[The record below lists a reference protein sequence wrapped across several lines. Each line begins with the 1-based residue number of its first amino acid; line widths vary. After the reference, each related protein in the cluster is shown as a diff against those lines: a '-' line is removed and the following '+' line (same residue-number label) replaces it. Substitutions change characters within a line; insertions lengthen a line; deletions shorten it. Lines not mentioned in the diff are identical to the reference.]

1 MKTIQS
7 IFKTLLII
15 IITIIILIPTLAT
28 IYSINK
34 YMNTEI
40 IYENQIGKNKYYVFK
55 NKKGLK
61 CLAFDLVS
69 QYHSEQTCIDD
80 DDINKVQHEYNQLML
95 KGPLFFDDL
104 KINKP
109 KKILII
115 GLGGGVLSRALSAI
129 FPNCFIDIIEID
141 SEVIF
146 IAKEYFH
153 FQETDR
159 VRVIHEDGL
168 QFVTDKEKNNSKY
181 DLIFMDAFDNKYI
194 PSQFLNIKFV
204 QSVKKILTIGGVYI
218 VNTFA
223 HHKTRNEYDIMHKKT
238 FKSFIDFQAI
248 HSGNRIL
255 IMKNFQSSKSKSDIS
270 QINTDENTAFLIN
283 TFQEA
288 DIDFT
293 H

>member
-1 MKTIQS
+1 
-7 IFKTLLII
+7 
-15 IITIIILIPTLAT
+15 
-28 IYSINK
+28 
-34 YMNTEI
+34 MNTEI

-69 QYHSEQTCIDD
+69 QYHSEQTCIDESN
-80 DDINKVQHEYNQLML
+80 INKVQHEYNQLML
-95 KGPLFFDDL
+95 KGLLFFDDL

-115 GLGGGVLSRALSAI
+115 GLGGGVLSRALSTV

-159 VRVIHEDGL
+159 ITVICEDGFK
-168 QFVTDKEKNNSKY
+168 FVKDKEKANTKY

-204 QSVKKILTIGGVYI
+204 QSVKKILVNGGVYI
-218 VNTFA
+218 VNTFVN
-223 HHKTRNEYDIMHKKT
+223 HKSRNEYDIMHKKT
-238 FKSFIDFQAI
+238 FKSFVDFQAI
-248 HSGNRIL
+248 QSGNRIL
-255 IMKNFQSSKSKSDIS
+255 IMKNFQSSKSASDIS
-270 QINTDENTAFLIN
+270 QINIDKNTTFLIN
-283 TFQEA
+283 TFQEG
-288 DIDFT
+288 DIDFSY
-293 H
+293 